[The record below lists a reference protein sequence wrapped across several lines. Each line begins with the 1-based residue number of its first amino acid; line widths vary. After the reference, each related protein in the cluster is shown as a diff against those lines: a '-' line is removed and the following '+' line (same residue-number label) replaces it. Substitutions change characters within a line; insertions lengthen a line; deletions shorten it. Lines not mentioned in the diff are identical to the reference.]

1 MLLISDNKE
10 SNKLPKSGKIV
21 SESNNMPLNPK
32 QFGKQIPTMNKRTY
46 YLDSRDPSR
55 LVGLKAV

>member
-10 SNKLPKSGKIV
+10 SNKLPKSGKTV

-32 QFGKQIPTMNKRTY
+32 QFGKQIPTMNKGIY
-46 YLDSRDPSR
+46 YLDTRNSSR
-55 LVGLKAV
+55 LVGRKAV